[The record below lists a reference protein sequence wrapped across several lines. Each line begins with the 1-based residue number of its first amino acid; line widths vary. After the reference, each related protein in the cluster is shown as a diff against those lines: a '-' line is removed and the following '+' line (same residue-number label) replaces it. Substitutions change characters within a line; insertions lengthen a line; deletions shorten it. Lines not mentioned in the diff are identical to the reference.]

1 MTEHQCCVIE
11 MWGPDTPRR
20 LLRRS
25 RRPLAGRRSG
35 PDTGPNRTEWESTMT
50 VQTFVAPEDVLTA
63 LEADAEPI
71 VLQEAEE
78 AIAAIARGELIV
90 VVDDEDREN
99 EGDLIVAAEHADA
112 AAVNFMI
119 THGRGLVCLSIT
131 AQRAVELRLPP
142 MCARNEDPKGTAF
155 TVSIDGTPARG
166 ITTGISAHER
176 ARTIDLAI
184 SGEAGDLARPGHIF
198 PLIAKDGGVLER
210 PGHTEAAV
218 DLARFAGLKPAGVI
232 VEIINEDGTMSRL
245 PQLAVFARAHG
256 LVLTSIEKLREYAA
270 GRLAAEQASAPQT
283 AGTR

>member
-1 MTEHQCCVIE
+1 MSHRWHDIDVVSSKF
-11 MWGPDTPRR
+11 GFRTPR
-20 LLRRS
+20 
-25 RRPLAGRRSG
+25 PEA
-35 PDTGPNRTEWESTMT
+35 RTIDWESTVT
-50 VQTFVAPEDVLTA
+50 VQTFIAPEDVLTSLDA
-63 LEADAEPI
+63 EVGAEPI
-71 VLQEAEE
+71 VLHEAEE

-131 AQRAVELRLPP
+131 AQRAQELRLPP

-166 ITTGISAHER
+166 ITTGISAPER
-176 ARTIDLAI
+176 ARTIELAI
-184 SGEAGDLARPGHIF
+184 SGDADDLARPGHIF
-198 PLIAKDGGVLER
+198 PLVAKDGGVLER

-270 GRLAAEQASAPQT
+270 LRDAAVQPT